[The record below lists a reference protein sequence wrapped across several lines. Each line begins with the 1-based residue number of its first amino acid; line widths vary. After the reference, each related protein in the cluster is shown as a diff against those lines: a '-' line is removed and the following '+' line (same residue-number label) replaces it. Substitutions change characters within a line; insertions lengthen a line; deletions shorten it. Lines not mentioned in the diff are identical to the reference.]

1 MFGAAVAYDEVK
13 YKYTDL
19 QSLVASCFATGQVLH
34 KAYDEIKD
42 FCRLLSHSLPIA
54 SLLSECCI
62 KPTTKSETEL
72 ITMMQSLVP
81 NSFAVGQTL
90 CKAYDEVRDLFITLM
105 QSLASNRFAL
115 GRVLHKAYDEIRD
128 IYI

>member
-42 FCRLLSHSLPIA
+42 LL
-54 SLLSECCI
+54 
-62 KPTTKSETEL
+62 
-72 ITMMQSLVP
+72 
-81 NSFAVGQTL
+81 
-90 CKAYDEVRDLFITLM
+90 ITLM
-105 QSLASNRFAL
+105 QSLASNRFAH
-115 GRVLHKAYDEIRD
+115 GRVLHKAYDEVRD
-128 IYI
+128 FCRLLSSLQPTAWLLGKPCVKLTTKSKISVGY

>member
-42 FCRLLSHSLPIA
+42 FCRLLSSLQPTA
-54 SLLSECCI
+54 KLLG
-62 KPTTKSETEL
+62 KPCVKLTTKSET
-72 ITMMQSLVP
+72 SV
-81 NSFAVGQTL
+81 S
-90 CKAYDEVRDLFITLM
+90 Y
-105 QSLASNRFAL
+105 
-115 GRVLHKAYDEIRD
+115 
-128 IYI
+128 

>member
-1 MFGAAVAYDEVK
+1 MFCAAVAYDEVK

-42 FCRLLSHSLPIA
+42 FCRLLSSLQPTA
-54 SLLSECCI
+54 QLLGKPCV

-81 NSFAVGQTL
+81 NSFAIGQAL
-90 CKAYDEVRDLFITLM
+90 HKAYDEVRD
-105 QSLASNRFAL
+105 
-115 GRVLHKAYDEIRD
+115 
-128 IYI
+128 IYIQFTVVCSQQRGCWANLV

>member
-42 FCRLLSHSLPIA
+42 FCRLLSSLQPTA
-54 SLLSECCI
+54 WLLG
-62 KPTTKSETEL
+62 KPCVKLTTKSET
-72 ITMMQSLVP
+72 SV
-81 NSFAVGQTL
+81 S
-90 CKAYDEVRDLFITLM
+90 Y
-105 QSLASNRFAL
+105 
-115 GRVLHKAYDEIRD
+115 
-128 IYI
+128 

>member
-34 KAYDEIKD
+34 KAYDEVRD
-42 FCRLLSHSLPIA
+42 L
-54 SLLSECCI
+54 
-62 KPTTKSETEL
+62 L
-72 ITMMQSLVP
+72 ITLMQSLVP
-81 NSFAVGQTL
+81 NSFAIGQ
-90 CKAYDEVRDLFITLM
+90 A
-105 QSLASNRFAL
+105 
-115 GRVLHKAYDEIRD
+115 LHKAYDEIRD

>member
-34 KAYDEIKD
+34 KAYDE
-42 FCRLLSHSLPIA
+42 
-54 SLLSECCI
+54 
-62 KPTTKSETEL
+62 
-72 ITMMQSLVP
+72 
-81 NSFAVGQTL
+81 
-90 CKAYDEVRDLFITLM
+90 VRDLFITLM

-115 GRVLHKAYDEIRD
+115 GRVLHKAYDEIKD
-128 IYI
+128 IINHNDAVTRIQSLRSWASVA

>member
-42 FCRLLSHSLPIA
+42 FCRLLSSLYPTA
-54 SLLSECCI
+54 WLLG
-62 KPTTKSETEL
+62 KPCVKLTTKSKTYL
-72 ITMMQSLVP
+72 S
-81 NSFAVGQTL
+81 
-90 CKAYDEVRDLFITLM
+90 
-105 QSLASNRFAL
+105 
-115 GRVLHKAYDEIRD
+115 H
-128 IYI
+128 

>member
-42 FCRLLSHSLPIA
+42 RINHNDAVTRI
-54 SLLSECCI
+54 
-62 KPTTKSETEL
+62 
-72 ITMMQSLVP
+72 QSLR
-81 NSFAVGQTL
+81 SW
-90 CKAYDEVRDLFITLM
+90 
-105 QSLASNRFAL
+105 ASVA
-115 GRVLHKAYDEIRD
+115 
-128 IYI
+128 

>member
-42 FCRLLSHSLPIA
+42 LL
-54 SLLSECCI
+54 
-62 KPTTKSETEL
+62 
-72 ITMMQSLVP
+72 
-81 NSFAVGQTL
+81 
-90 CKAYDEVRDLFITLM
+90 ITLM
-105 QSLASNRFAL
+105 QSLASNRFAH
-115 GRVLHKAYDEIRD
+115 GRVLHKAYDEVRD
-128 IYI
+128 FCRLLSSLQPTAWLLGKPCVKPTTKSKISVSY